1 MISQENRKTTG
12 KNVRIS
18 EQNNVNIKMEYII
31 IKTIWPFR
39 SVTKLYLI
47 RFH

>member
-31 IKTIWPFR
+31 IKVKYKTF
-39 SVTKLYLI
+39 VKMNKL
-47 RFH
+47 